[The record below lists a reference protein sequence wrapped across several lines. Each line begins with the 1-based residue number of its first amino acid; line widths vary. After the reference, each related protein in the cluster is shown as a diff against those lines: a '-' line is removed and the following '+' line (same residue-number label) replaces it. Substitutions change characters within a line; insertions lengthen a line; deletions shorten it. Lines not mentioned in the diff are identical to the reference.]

1 MLGPPKKSPTYFVP
15 ALEKGLDILE
25 ALAHTRVPQS
35 LSQLARTLNRGSS
48 ELFRMLDALGRRG
61 YILKDPL
68 SGKYRLSLK
77 LYELAHTHSP
87 VGQLLRASTSPM
99 RELAESARESTHLS
113 ILSRGALVVLAQT
126 ESPEKVRLS
135 VEVGARFSPV
145 RTVSGRLLLAHL
157 EPQELADVLVTDPNY
172 RRFTE
177 ARRKEFGKVLEA
189 IRRRRFSTAAN
200 ETYMGVQDIAVLVG
214 NPRIGLTAALA
225 VSSWMAPGK
234 SPPLGKLR
242 AGLQA
247 CAARITRDLGVAS
260 Q

>member
-1 MLGPPKKSPTYFVP
+1 MLGRTRKSPNYFVP

-25 ALAHTRVPQS
+25 ALANTQVPQS

-61 YILKDPL
+61 YILKDPF

-87 VGQLLRASTSPM
+87 VEQLLRAAAAPM
-99 RELAESARESTHLS
+99 RELAESLRESIHLS
-113 ILSRGALVVLAQT
+113 ALSRGTLVVLAQA

-145 RTVSGRLLLAHL
+145 RTASGRLLLAYL
-157 EPQELADVLVTDPNY
+157 GARERADLLATDLDY
-172 RRFTE
+172 RRFTG
-177 ARRKEFGKVLEA
+177 ARQEKFDDMLER
-189 IRRRRFSTAAN
+189 ICRRGYSTAAN

-225 VSSWMAPGK
+225 VSLWMAPGK
-234 SPPLGKLR
+234 RTPLGKLR
-242 AGLQA
+242 AGVQA
-247 CAARITRDLGVAS
+247 CGATITRAIGVAPR
-260 Q
+260 